1 MTIGAQLYD
10 GVRVNL
16 DLYLAARHHNETWV
30 KGGYLQIDKLDFIKK
45 DFLAGF
51 MKYATIKIG

>member
-30 KGGYLQIDKLDFIKK
+30 KGGYLQIDKLDFIQK
-45 DFLAGF
+45 DFLKDF
-51 MKYATIKIG
+51 MKYATI